1 LLLRGEWKG
10 GKGMAL
16 GLEEKVRRYK
26 IIKEKMSVQGLDAL
40 IVINSAQINEKGFVK
55 YLTNY
60 RSILYNLVVILP
72 LDGEARLLVP
82 SPVQRYWAHLLGWIP
97 RVEDQAPNLDE
108 SLLRAIKDMGLSKA
122 RIGLINTRIMPAGTY
137 LALTKEFPGASI
149 IDATAVIE
157 EVRMVKSEGEQAL
170 ARTAAGLADLSFRV
184 LSEFLKPGVTERDL
198 VAEVDRELIKAGAED
213 IFHLISSKP
222 GNLFPYAA
230 SDRAVTKGDVAI
242 FNTELSGPGGYWV
255 QMVRTAFVG
264 KPKASVERMYDILI
278 EIGSALPGQLRPG
291 KKASEVAE
299 WVRHEIIGAGFEIG
313 VNFGHCLG
321 LDVVE
326 RPLVHIKDETVL
338 TPGMVITVHPQLV
351 SKNKDA
357 TVWLADTYL
366 IREGDAEVLTKV
378 DPAEM
383 KVVG

>member
-1 LLLRGEWKG
+1 
-10 GKGMAL
+10 MAL
-16 GLEEKVRRYK
+16 DLREKNRRYK
-26 IIKEKMSVQGLDAL
+26 IIKEKMSAQGLDAL

-60 RSILYNLVVILP
+60 RSILYNLVVIFP
-72 LDGEARLLVP
+72 LQGEARLLVP
-82 SPVQRYWAHLLGWIP
+82 SPVQRYWAHLLGWIS
-97 RVEDQAPNLDE
+97 RVEDQVPSLDE
-108 SLLRAIKDMGLSKA
+108 SLLRAVREMGLSKG

-137 LALTKEFPGASI
+137 LALTKEFPEASI
-149 IDATAVIE
+149 IDATSVIE
-157 EVRMVKSEGEQAL
+157 EARMVKSEAEQAL
-170 ARTAAGLADLSFRV
+170 VRAAAGLANLSFKV
-184 LSEFLKPGVTERDL
+184 LSECLKPGVTERDI
-198 VAEVDRELIKAGAED
+198 VAEVDRELVKAGSED

-222 GNLFPYAA
+222 GNLFPYAP
-230 SDRAVTKGDVAI
+230 SDRAVEKGDIAI

-326 RPLVHIKDETVL
+326 RPLVHVKEKTVL
-338 TPGMVITVHPQLV
+338 RPGMVITVHPQLV
-351 SKNKDA
+351 SKDKDA

-366 IREGDAEVLTKV
+366 IRDGDAETLTRA

-383 KVVG
+383 KVIG